1 MFLWCCKQ
9 AFTYFMFRLAALVI
23 SYRHIRSCR
32 DIQSHNG
39 LVGTISH
46 TVSITLNCD
55 QLECLLNWVRITRL
69 NIVYQALFKFNHKSV
84 ERRLPVSDC
93 HGPFFWCVLDSRVD
107 DFLRWVID
115 WKQLALLNRLADNA
129 VQRSDRVSRVNNLF
143 DVSRIFKQCVQ
154 VVPVRMLWPSNK
166 VAYWTR
172 LKAAF
177 LGSNLALRINKVS
190 YWLSPYR

>member
-1 MFLWCCKQ
+1 
-9 AFTYFMFRLAALVI
+9 
-23 SYRHIRSCR
+23 
-32 DIQSHNG
+32 
-39 LVGTISH
+39 
-46 TVSITLNCD
+46 VSITLNCD

-154 VVPVRMLWPSNK
+154 VVPVRMPCCTNPNYSTVTDFAK
-166 VAYWTR
+166 
-172 LKAAF
+172 
-177 LGSNLALRINKVS
+177 LRGWSISVP
-190 YWLSPYR
+190 LIRAT